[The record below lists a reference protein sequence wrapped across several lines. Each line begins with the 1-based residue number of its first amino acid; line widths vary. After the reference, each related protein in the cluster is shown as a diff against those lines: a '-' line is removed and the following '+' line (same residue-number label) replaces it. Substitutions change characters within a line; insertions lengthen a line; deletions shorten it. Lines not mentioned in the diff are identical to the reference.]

1 MSSHSASDASGDGS
15 VSGRLDSKYVTRTL
29 EAERADSLL
38 KTTKRQKKKK
48 IKYRLNGYILRV

>member
-29 EAERADSLL
+29 EADRADSLL
-38 KTTKRQKKKK
+38 EKARHKHKEKSR
-48 IKYRLNGYILRV
+48 

>member
-29 EAERADSLL
+29 EADRDDSLFD
-38 KTTKRQKKKK
+38 KKHKNISK
-48 IKYRLNGYILRV
+48 D

>member
-38 KTTKRQKKKK
+38 KKQRDKGKR
-48 IKYRLNGYILRV
+48 RLNIV

>member
-38 KTTKRQKKKK
+38 KKKETKEKKD
-48 IKYRLNGYILRV
+48 

>member
-29 EAERADSLL
+29 EADRADSLFE
-38 KTTKRQKKKK
+38 KQDTNRKRKVDSK
-48 IKYRLNGYILRV
+48 RLNNV